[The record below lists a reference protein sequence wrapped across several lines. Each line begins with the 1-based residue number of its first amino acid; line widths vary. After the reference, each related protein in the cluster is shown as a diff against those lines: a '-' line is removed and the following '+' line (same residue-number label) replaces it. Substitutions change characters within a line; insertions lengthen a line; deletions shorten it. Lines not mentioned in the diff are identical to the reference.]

1 MEMVVGNFLNIFAVS
16 AIIIL
21 IIILLMGL
29 SYHFRFIKIN
39 LEAGS
44 LYYTCSINRTID
56 INTGL
61 PYEDGRV
68 NAIKSL
74 MFQASCETALQLYGF
89 ITNPALRFTVKQY

>member
-44 LYYTCSINRTID
+44 
-56 INTGL
+56 
-61 PYEDGRV
+61 
-68 NAIKSL
+68 
-74 MFQASCETALQLYGF
+74 
-89 ITNPALRFTVKQY
+89 FTVVQLIELSISTLAFLMKMEG